1 MPKKLAILFAYFLIY
16 VVWGST
22 YYFIGVALHGFP
34 TFLLGA
40 LRFST
45 AGLILLV
52 ICACR
57 GERVF
62 IPRLVGRSA
71 VSGIILLF
79 IDMAICQQQPGGCG
93 GLLYRYLDYGTRCSD
108 VEIYLSEQMYPCRYF
123 DGICRSRV
131 IVCRATGN
139 DGNRTRS

>member
-16 VVWGST
+16 VVWGAT

-34 TFLLGA
+34 TFLLSA

-62 IPRLVGRSA
+62 TPRLVGRSA

-79 IDMAICQQQPGGCG
+79 IDMAVVMLAWWLWWPPLPLSGLWHSMLRCG
-93 GLLYRYLDYGTRCSD
+93 NIPFGANVSLP
-108 VEIYLSEQMYPCRYF
+108 VF
-123 DGICRSRV
+123 
-131 IVCRATGN
+131 
-139 DGNRTRS
+139 

>member
-34 TFLLGA
+34 TFLLSV

-62 IPRLVGRSA
+62 IPRLVGPVGCERNHPA
-71 VSGIILLF
+71 VHRYGGSDAGP
-79 IDMAICQQQPGGCG
+79 AICQQ
-93 GLLYRYLDYGTRCSD
+93 
-108 VEIYLSEQMYPCRYF
+108 
-123 DGICRSRV
+123 
-131 IVCRATGN
+131 
-139 DGNRTRS
+139 